1 MKGLTGLQ
9 GLPGCDGVKVTFF
22 VVFQYIMLNTIMQNK
37 KQGDLG
43 PFGEAGRSGEPGKA
57 GFPGLKGRKVELI

>member
-37 KQGDLG
+37 K
-43 PFGEAGRSGEPGKA
+43 
-57 GFPGLKGRKVELI
+57 